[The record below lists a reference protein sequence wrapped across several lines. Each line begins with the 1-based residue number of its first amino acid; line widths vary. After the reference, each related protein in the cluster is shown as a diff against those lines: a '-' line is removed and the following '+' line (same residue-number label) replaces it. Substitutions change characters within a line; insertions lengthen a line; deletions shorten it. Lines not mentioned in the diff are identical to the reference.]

1 MLLNAQVASHA
12 KAVTATQEGR
22 FKREIVP
29 LKGKVRA
36 DIIGHARINM

>member
-1 MLLNAQVASHA
+1 MHAQVASHA